1 MAPSFLIK
9 VNTNKQ
15 FLQLSAEGHGPVKG
29 DHLWLGI
36 GESLFKFFLNYDATF
51 ILWSSYQNKLSD
63 IERA

>member
-29 DHLWLGI
+29 DHLWSGI
-36 GESLFKFFLNYDATF
+36 GESLFTFFLN
-51 ILWSSYQNKLSD
+51 
-63 IERA
+63 